1 MISNHR
7 SGPPAGRRFEG
18 APPTGG
24 VEEKTLCSERLQV
37 ERKVFTLSLREN
49 PRGRFLRITEDVS
62 GRHDTVIIPAP
73 GLEDFLRVLA
83 GIVKTSAET
92 PSMIPSNPPPPPA
105 PPAA

>member
-18 APPTGG
+18 GPPPGG
-24 VEEKTLCSERLQV
+24 SDEKTLQSERIQI

-73 GLEDFLRVLA
+73 GLEDFLRVL
-83 GIVKTSAET
+83 GDIVRTSNAT
-92 PSMIPSNPPPPPA
+92 PSTIPSTPPPPP
-105 PPAA
+105 PGTG